1 MQGRAGADGTR
12 SAPFPRRELLPGC
25 AFVRGDGRSPN
36 DARRDAH
43 TRCSAPLL
51 AAPLPSPRGRCA
63 PLCPT
68 VRVGGAAA
76 AAELPTFRETDVW
89 AELRVGGGGGNPAAA
104 SQRNILIK
112 YFSSSKYAGIGS
124 TLRGLHFNFFFPLY
138 TKIFIKP
145 LFYGFNKQN
154 PLPHG
159 SFCWPVYKREQ
170 NGYSGERFRFLLCV
184 VCTKSSVIVLKRT
197 ICSRNNGIKLSLNT
211 HCKNI
216 KLFYY
221 SSAVRWG
228 TEK

>member
-124 TLRGLHFNFFFPLY
+124 TLRGLHFNFFSPYIQKSLSNLYSMASINRTHYLTAAFVGLY
-138 TKIFIKP
+138 TSENKMVIQENAFD
-145 LFYGFNKQN
+145 FY
-154 PLPHG
+154 
-159 SFCWPVYKREQ
+159 
-170 NGYSGERFRFLLCV
+170 CV
-184 VCTKSSVIVLKRT
+184 
-197 ICSRNNGIKLSLNT
+197 
-211 HCKNI
+211 
-216 KLFYY
+216 
-221 SSAVRWG
+221 
-228 TEK
+228 

>member
-1 MQGRAGADGTR
+1 MFGLIMDGGR
-12 SAPFPRRELLPGC
+12 
-25 AFVRGDGRSPN
+25 
-36 DARRDAH
+36 
-43 TRCSAPLL
+43 
-51 AAPLPSPRGRCA
+51 
-63 PLCPT
+63 
-68 VRVGGAAA
+68 
-76 AAELPTFRETDVW
+76 
-89 AELRVGGGGGNPAAA
+89 GGGIPAAA
-104 SQRNILIK
+104 TQRNILIK
-112 YFSSSKYAGIGS
+112 YFSGNKYAEISS
-124 TLRGLHFNFFFPLY
+124 TLLGLYFNFFSPY